1 MRLPLHHRLT
11 LLALALSV
19 GIGALFARA
28 ILTIRDDEW
37 SYARDANAALA
48 RTLEQNIGRTL
59 DGFDQSLQGVVE
71 VLGRPDYDG
80 LPVEVRRLMLF
91 DHSLRTRGLGG
102 MVVLD
107 QGGNVLLSSYDRKG
121 GMPNLADRDY
131 FRVHTRE
138 KVHGVYVGRPIQG
151 RVTGEYSIPMSR
163 AYYREDGSFGGV
175 VVGTVQLSYFNELF
189 DSLGLGPQSLADI
202 VRTDGTVVSRTPF
215 LLADI
220 GKPVPA
226 ARLRQLDAGREGHFT
241 ESADRS
247 GDGVARLYAYRHV
260 GTYPLVVSVA
270 QSVESILSKW
280 RRSALVLGSFAALLM
295 LSSLGLA
302 VLFARELSRRQ
313 AVAAQLERAHHDMGT
328 ILDNL
333 PSMVV
338 YWDRDL
344 RNRFANKAYLD
355 WLGLSQD
362 EIRGKRMQ
370 ELLPAEALA
379 TAHPHL
385 EQALQGRRQAYERTI
400 RQSSGEMR
408 HVAVSCVPDL
418 DGTETQGI
426 FVQIDDLTE
435 RKRMEDVLFEEKEL
449 IRLTLQ
455 SIGDAVLCTDAAGHV
470 TYVNPAAETMTG
482 WQAFHAAGQDIGT
495 VAPIQ
500 AASGV
505 RSDHPARRALA
516 GAGAA
521 PTERGLVLHCRDGRR
536 IDVETTV
543 APITD
548 RHGQVTGSVTVL
560 RDVTEAMALARRMA
574 HLAQHDMLTDLPN
587 RMLLQDRAQQA
598 IAKAQRDG
606 HGLALM
612 YIDLDGFKQI
622 NDTLGHDAGDLLLV
636 QVARRLRHCVRRSDT
651 VCRQGGDEFIVLLP
665 IVERAEQACH
675 VARKIMAAC
684 EAPIVLDGEPRR
696 IGVSGGIALYPRH
709 GEGFEELARNADVA
723 LYAAKRAGRGQFM
736 LSDGP
741 GRDPVPVE
749 APAAAPAAEDGPPTA

>member
-1 MRLPLHHRLT
+1 MRLPLYHRLT

-37 SYARDANAALA
+37 NYARDANAALA
-48 RTLEQNIGRTL
+48 RTLEQNIDRTL
-59 DGFDQSLQGVVE
+59 DSFDQSLQGVVE

-80 LPVEVRRLMLF
+80 LPEEIRRAMLF
-91 DHSLRTRGLGG
+91 DRSLRTRGLGS
-102 MVVLD
+102 VAVID
-107 QGGNVLLSSYDRKG
+107 QGGNVLIASPVTRTD
-121 GMPNLADRDY
+121 MPNLADRDY
-131 FRVHTRE
+131 FRIHTRE
-138 KVHGVYVGRPIQG
+138 KVQGVYVGRPIQG

-175 VVGTVQLSYFNELF
+175 VVGTVRLSYFSELF
-189 DSLGLGPQSLADI
+189 DSLGLGPQSLAEI
-202 VRTDGTVVSRTPF
+202 VRTDGTVVSRSPF
-215 LLADI
+215 VPADV
-220 GKPVPA
+220 GKPVLPTRMQ
-226 ARLRQLDAGREGHFT
+226 RLDEGREGHFT
-241 ESADRS
+241 ETEAQS

-260 GTYPLVVSVA
+260 GNYPLVVSVA
-270 QSVESILSKW
+270 QSVDSILSQW

-302 VLFARELSRRQ
+302 LLFARELSRRQ
-313 AVAAQLERAHHDMGT
+313 ALVAQLEGARHDMRT

-344 RNRFANKAYLD
+344 RNRFANKTYLD
-355 WLGLSQD
+355 WLGKSQD
-362 EIRGKRMQ
+362 EIRGVHIHD
-370 ELLPAEALA
+370 LLDAEALA
-379 TAHPHL
+379 IARPHL
-385 EQALQGRRQAYERTI
+385 ERAMQGRRQVYERTI
-400 RQSSGEMR
+400 QQPSGEVR
-408 HVAVSCVPDL
+408 YVAISCVPDL
-418 DGTETQGI
+418 DGADTQGI

-470 TYVNPAAETMTG
+470 TYINPAAEKMTG
-482 WQAFHAAGQDIGT
+482 WQAFHAAGQDIDT
-495 VAPIQ
+495 VVPIQ
-500 AASGV
+500 PASGV
-505 RSDHPARRALA
+505 RADHPARRALE

-543 APITD
+543 SPITD
-548 RHGQVTGSVTVL
+548 RHGQITGSVTVL

-598 IAKAQRDG
+598 IAQARRDG

-636 QVARRLRHCVRRSDT
+636 QVARRLRRCVRRSDT

-696 IGVSGGIALYPRH
+696 IGLSGGIALFPQH

-723 LYAAKRAGRGQFM
+723 LYAAKHAGRGQFM
-736 LSDGP
+736 LSAGP
-741 GRDPVPVE
+741 GEDPVPVSAQ
-749 APAAAPAAEDGPPTA
+749 APSSGAEGDQPLV